1 METILVLGGFV
12 VFLGLVIWV
21 AKRAGFLPA
30 LSLALLFD
38 ALVK

>member
-1 METILVLGGFV
+1 METTILLIAFAA
-12 VFLGLVIWV
+12 FLVATIWI

-38 ALVK
+38 ALFK